1 MTAMT
6 AAGTAAREL
15 LGQIL
20 KKRGV
25 IREGQVQEALAM
37 QRERPGVPIGRCL
50 IDLGFCTESQ
60 VLEALA
66 QQRGLEMATLEGK
79 PVPQAIASLVDAS
92 TARTLRLLPLRT
104 DGDELVVALGDPMNL
119 SVLDDLKFLV
129 GKPIRAVF
137 ANPDS
142 LQKAIDAT
150 YPPDSGGL
158 KAAIAAAKGLKADAD
173 AKELAKAAPVVRLL
187 NAVLQ
192 QAIKDQASDIHLEP
206 FEGAFRIRY
215 RVDGSLFEIEAPP
228 SYLAPALIARVKVMA
243 DLDIAEARIPQDGRI
258 QMSLDGR
265 AVDLRVSTLPT
276 MYGESCV
283 MRVLDRSVV
292 HLDLHKLG
300 LREEERKTLLELID
314 LPHGIVLV
322 TGPTGSGKTTTLYA
336 MLAQANDPSL
346 KIITTEDPV
355 EYDLEG
361 IVQIPINDEIGVT
374 FARVLRTI
382 LRQDPD
388 VILVGEIR
396 DRETATVAIEASL
409 TGHLVFS
416 TLHTNDAPSAVT
428 RLVDVGVDPFL
439 IAATVEAVIA
449 QRLVRRICGDCKAQV
464 LPDPERLREIG
475 LDPEKLQG
483 ARFAVGRGCDRC
495 HHTGYRGRL
504 AIFEVLRV
512 DDTIRQLMLEHVS
525 TQQIRDA
532 ARARGMRPLRDAGL
546 IAAMD
551 GLTTLEEVLRETS
564 GID

>member
-1 MTAMT
+1 MT

>member
-1 MTAMT
+1 MTGGAT
-6 AAGTAAREL
+6 ASREL